1 MLEVLK
7 AQDAPDEVLEDEDP
21 SRTMPRRLGLSDVVL
36 RQIGMLREAAKKGE
50 RISDSHL
57 QDLIQLVVRRPDA
70 TDVFWKVGRRLA
82 EGDTAPLARFMP
94 EGVRYS
100 ALRRRVRRGLRALLG
115 RRIGEFAEGPFT
127 LVGRELLFVRQTPG
141 GESCYLVSGY
151 CQSITDVVLGEEYH
165 VVHDRCEGRG
175 DDQCRWTITA
185 DARVAEQ
192 RSVREWMPE
201 PEAG

>member
-7 AQDAPDEVLEDEDP
+7 AQDAPDEVLEDEDT

-36 RQIGMLREAAKKGE
+36 RQIEMLRATAKKGG
-50 RISDSHL
+50 RITDAQL
-57 QDLIQLVVRRPDA
+57 QDLVKLVVRRPDA

-115 RRIGEFAEGPFT
+115 RRIGDFTPGPFT
-127 LVGRELLFVRQTPG
+127 LTGHELLFVRLTPK
-141 GESCYLVSGY
+141 GESCYMVSAY
-151 CQSITDVVLGEEYH
+151 CQSITEVVLGEEYQ

-175 DDQCRWTITA
+175 DDECRWTITA
-185 DARVAEQ
+185 EARAPEAG
-192 RSVREWMPE
+192 SVGDWMPE